1 MPRGLRA
8 QCSRRCRPLEHTGGG
23 TAELNA
29 FGRRII
35 ALTMFIGRVGPISL
49 ALALALALGSSRP
62 SQITFPKAK
71 LMVD

>member
-1 MPRGLRA
+1 
-8 QCSRRCRPLEHTGGG
+8 
-23 TAELNA
+23 
-29 FGRRII
+29 
-35 ALTMFIGRVGPISL
+35 MFIGRVGPISL